1 MITFSWKLIVR
12 LWPQWMKSVG
22 WVGGHLWGTPVDE
35 RPLTVII
42 DALYKQLYFAMV
54 CSLDS
59 TFCSLDSLICVQCVC
74 TCACVC
80 MPGLLVFLFHFFSFP
95 ALQLSTPKG
104 SCHYMISEYE

>member
-35 RPLTVII
+35 RPVTVII

-59 TFCSLDSLICVQCVC
+59 TFCSLDSLICVQCLH
-74 TCACVC
+74 VC
-80 MPGLLVFLFHFFSFP
+80 MCVHARSVSVPVPFFFLPCLAAFHP
-95 ALQLSTPKG
+95 
-104 SCHYMISEYE
+104 